1 MAPHED
7 LSAPETSLTAAF
19 LAGGRT
25 LHVASTALFVLSSF
39 RGGRVVALVG
49 LALYLVETL
58 YAVRVRIDEGL
69 FRGGE
74 STFPRLDALL
84 IEWGLAKK
92 PSGRTTTGRPT
103 ADRSKGA
110 LGLLKAQVAVVAAQA
125 ALLAASFLR

>member
-7 LSAPETSLTAAF
+7 LSAPETGLTAAF

-25 LHVASTALFVLSSF
+25 LHVAATALFLLSFF
-39 RGGRVVALVG
+39 RGGRTVALVG

-92 PSGRTTTGRPT
+92 PSGRTT